1 MMRSASAAGGAGAA
15 AAGGAGAAPVG
26 SGGAAAPVSDG
37 GGFCA
42 NAFDAIMRGIPT
54 QAARVMRR
62 NPNLE
67 GPTLFMGFLLLF
79 EVRVFSK
86 LSHHCY
92 NSEQATKKNR
102 GEWQD
107 FFLLFGKIFLKS
119 PPTTRPLH
127 FETTP
132 IEIKTISCIRCDAAR
147 DTGIAIST
155 DSLVSPGKCA
165 EPR

>member
-1 MMRSASAAGGAGAA
+1 M
-15 AAGGAGAAPVG
+15 
-26 SGGAAAPVSDG
+26 VS
-37 GGFCA
+37 
-42 NAFDAIMRGIPT
+42 PS
-54 QAARVMRR
+54 
-62 NPNLE
+62 
-67 GPTLFMGFLLLF
+67 F

-132 IEIKTISCIRCDAAR
+132 IEIKTILVLDATPPA
-147 DTGIAIST
+147 TLS
-155 DSLVSPGKCA
+155 SPFQQIL
-165 EPR
+165 

>member
-1 MMRSASAAGGAGAA
+1 MFEPVTMTRWASAAVGV
-15 AAGGAGAAPVG
+15 GAAPMSVD
-26 SGGAAAPVSDG
+26 SGWR
-37 GGFCA
+37 FWA

-67 GPTLFMGFLLLF
+67 SPILFMGFLLLF
-79 EVRVFSK
+79 EVRVFSNC
-86 LSHHCY
+86 HTIVTIQ
-92 NSEQATKKNR
+92 NQATKKNR

-132 IEIKTISCIRCDAAR
+132 IEIKTILVLDATPPA
-147 DTGIAIST
+147 TLS
-155 DSLVSPGKCA
+155 SPFKQIL
-165 EPR
+165 

>member
-1 MMRSASAAGGAGAA
+1 MTRSASAAGGAGAA
-15 AAGGAGAAPVG
+15 PGG
-26 SGGAAAPVSDG
+26 GGG

-67 GPTLFMGFLLLF
+67 SPILFMGFLLLF

-132 IEIKTISCIRCDAAR
+132 IEIKTILVLDATPPA
-147 DTGIAIST
+147 TLS
-155 DSLVSPGKCA
+155 SPFQQILTN
-165 EPR
+165 PR